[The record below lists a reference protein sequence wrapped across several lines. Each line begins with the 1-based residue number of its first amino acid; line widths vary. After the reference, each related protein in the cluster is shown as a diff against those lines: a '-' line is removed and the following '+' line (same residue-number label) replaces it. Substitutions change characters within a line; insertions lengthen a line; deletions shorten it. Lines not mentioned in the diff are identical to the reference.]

1 MKKTLSLLLAAIM
14 LIGISACGD
23 TTDNNLGD
31 DLETLESTSEE
42 RSVTTDSLPAD
53 LELSGQ
59 NVDIL
64 IGNYNNAYLQD
75 LYAEEETGNRI
86 SDVVYNN
93 INWVQERLDV
103 TLKYEWI
110 DYVAGPEEL
119 EYPTTITSRIM
130 AGDDS
135 MDILF
140 SHNNFMA
147 QMTDGEYFINL
158 AGTKYLDLEKPWY
171 DQSTVAALPADN
183 VHFITGAF
191 SLANIKYIYATYYN
205 NDLYQS
211 LGHTENLYKLVD
223 EGKWTLSKLEELL
236 KDSYSDLNG
245 NNTPDADDR
254 YGLTFGD
261 LNKYVGFVTSL
272 DGAIVSRGNSGYE
285 FAFDSERTTNIM
297 QKIVSFVNEN
307 ENVLPLNQ
315 DGNTDYQI
323 KASGGNSISKQFLE
337 GRALFTCSLLDDAST
352 IVPSIDFSFGLLPYP
367 KWDETQTEYKS
378 GVMRSCFALI
388 PTVASDYDA
397 ASAVLEAMS
406 FRNYNTL
413 LPEYCEVSLK
423 VRYSSDND
431 VSRMYDLCISSAY
444 YDPGMLFNA
453 YLGYPSLTIRNA
465 VSQNDPNWASRV
477 AALKDSYTDKLEKI
491 SNR

>member
-1 MKKTLSLLLAAIM
+1 MKKALSLLLAAIM
-14 LIGISACGD
+14 LIGVSACGD
-23 TTDNNLGD
+23 TPDDNPTDNAD
-31 DLETLESTSEE
+31 TSEITSE
-42 RSVTTDSLPAD
+42 NESETTDSLPAGLD
-53 LELSGQ
+53 LGGQ
-59 NVDIL
+59 EVDIL

-75 LYAEEETGNRI
+75 LYAEEETGNRL
-86 SDVVYNN
+86 SDTVFGN
-93 INWVQERLDV
+93 IMSVQERLNVKLNYD
-103 TLKYEWI
+103 WI

-119 EYPTTITSRIM
+119 SYPTTITTRIM

-140 SHNNFMA
+140 SHNNFMS

-158 AGTKYLDLEKPWY
+158 AGTKYIDLDRPWY
-171 DQSTVAALPADN
+171 DQSTIAALPSDK
-183 VHFITGAF
+183 VHFVTGAF
-191 SLANIKYIYATYYN
+191 SLANIKYIYSIYFN
-205 NDLYQS
+205 NDMYQS
-211 LGHTENLYKLVD
+211 LGHTEDLYELVD
-223 EGKWTLSKLEELL
+223 SGKWTLSKLEELL
-236 KDSYSDLNG
+236 RDSYSDLNG
-245 NNTPDADDR
+245 NTVPDAEDR

-272 DGAIVSRGNSGYE
+272 DGAIVSLGSGGYE
-285 FAFDSERTTNIM
+285 FAFDSEHTTNIM
-297 QKIVSFVNEN
+297 QKLVAFVNEN
-307 ENVLPLNQ
+307 ENVLPLTR

-323 KASGGNSISKQFLE
+323 KASGGNSISKQFIE
-337 GRALFTCSLLDDAST
+337 GKALFTCSLLDDAST
-352 IVPSIDFSFGLLPYP
+352 IVPEIDFSFGLLPYP
-367 KWDETQTEYKS
+367 KWDEEQTEYKS

-397 ASAVLEAMS
+397 ASAVLEALS
-406 FRNYNTL
+406 SCNYITL

-453 YLGYPSLTIRNA
+453 YLEYPSLTIRGA

-477 AALKDSYTDKLEKI
+477 AKLKAGYTEKLDKI